1 MLISPKHKKILL
13 NLREPERVTSIIPRS
28 RVVNVQGRDIVAVE
42 HGLDESRV
50 LRNIGIH
57 VPSPVRYYY
66 DWPGIYK
73 PYAHQEETVDFLT
86 MNPRSFCLNDMGT
99 GKSVSVLW
107 AYDWLK
113 SIGAVNKLLIISPLS
128 TLERAWGDEIFR
140 HFPERS
146 VGVLHG
152 TAQHR
157 VDVLAQD
164 HDIYLIN
171 HDGIKNK
178 NLLKLLVE
186 REEIDIIVVDEIA
199 SFRNS
204 STERWKALRAITRPR
219 HWVWGLTG
227 TPIPNEPTDAWAQI
241 KIINPDG
248 GTKFYGTFRD
258 SVMKQLSQFKW
269 VARPGALDIV
279 RAAMRPAIRYD
290 RADCIDL
297 PPTTYAD
304 RHVALS
310 TEQSALYKQML
321 QKFKAEFEGGQITA
335 LNEAVRVNKLLQICV
350 GVAYSEEGDVE
361 IPSPGRVE
369 ALKEVI
375 EEAGGKVIVFVP
387 FTGALKAVAAKL
399 AEDYTVGVIHGETSK
414 PARDDILGNFQNS
427 DGAPRVLVA
436 NPGTMSHGLT
446 LTAASV
452 IVWFSPIHSA
462 EIYEQANARIVR
474 PGQKRNTLIVR
485 MEGSDLERRMYD
497 KLQTRTKV
505 QGTLLSMF
513 EK

>member
-1 MLISPKHKKILL
+1 
-13 NLREPERVTSIIPRS
+13 
-28 RVVNVQGRDIVAVE
+28 
-42 HGLDESRV
+42 
-50 LRNIGIH
+50 
-57 VPSPVRYYY
+57 
-66 DWPGIYK
+66 
-73 PYAHQEETVDFLT
+73 

-157 VDVLAQD
+157 GDVLAQD
-164 HDIYLIN
+164 HDINLIN

-297 PPTTYAD
+297 PPTTYAE

-321 QKFKAEFEGGQITA
+321 QKFKAEFEGGKITA

-350 GVAYSEEGDVE
+350 GVAYSDEGDVE

-375 EEAGGKVIVFVP
+375 EEAGG
-387 FTGALKAVAAKL
+387 
-399 AEDYTVGVIHGETSK
+399 
-414 PARDDILGNFQNS
+414 
-427 DGAPRVLVA
+427 
-436 NPGTMSHGLT
+436 
-446 LTAASV
+446 
-452 IVWFSPIHSA
+452 
-462 EIYEQANARIVR
+462 
-474 PGQKRNTLIVR
+474 
-485 MEGSDLERRMYD
+485 
-497 KLQTRTKV
+497 
-505 QGTLLSMF
+505 
-513 EK
+513 